1 MSAKRVLI
9 IESDLAALTFL
20 GNMLI
25 AAGYS
30 VLGTQSGREGLIE
43 AWRER
48 PEMVIVVAEL
58 ADISGLDVVRRLRA
72 DPRSSQARIIV
83 LSGRSF
89 PQDILAGVQAGA
101 DEYIVKR
108 PGADAE
114 LLERVQAL
122 LPLQSAEA
130 IVEDARPTGKI
141 VAFFSAKGGTGTSSL
156 CVNVAHLFAESVEPK
171 TVAVV
176 DMVLPI
182 GSLHHIVG
190 VETPDRTI
198 IAASQLEP
206 RHINAERMSLLMT
219 QPDGWNFHIL
229 PGAPDP
235 EAAQQLKVD
244 RLEAVIGELH
254 RMFDYVFIDF
264 GRALSRISLPFI
276 RQSSRIVLITSPD
289 VATVS
294 LTRIALNFFDTQDVR
309 RNRIYLV
316 LNRAVG
322 LEGLSRPEMERV
334 LGFPVRQLI
343 PHMSGQFSMA
353 NNQHRPVSLKFPNDS
368 VTYTLQEIA
377 VMLSEQLAQ
386 TSPLAEE
393 PELVAR

>member
-72 DPRSSQARIIV
+72 DARSNHARIIV
-83 LSGRSF
+83 LSNKGY
-89 PQDILAGVQAGA
+89 PQEILAGVQAGA

-122 LPLQSAEA
+122 LPLQTLEA
-130 IVEDARPTGKI
+130 VGEDPRPLGKI
-141 VAFFSAKGGTGTSSL
+141 IAFFSAKGGTGTSSL
-156 CVNVAHLFAESVEPK
+156 CVNVAHLFAERVEPK

-198 IAASQLEP
+198 VAASQLEP

-219 QPDGWNFHIL
+219 QPDGWNFRIL

-235 EAAQQLKVD
+235 DAAQQLKVD
-244 RLEAVIGELH
+244 RLEAVIGELQ

-264 GRALSRISLPFI
+264 GRALSRISLPLI
-276 RQSSRIVLITSPD
+276 RQSSRIALITSPD

-294 LTRIALNFFDTQDVR
+294 LTRIVLNFFDTQDVR
-309 RNRIYLV
+309 RNRIYLL

-322 LEGLSRPEMERV
+322 LEGLSRPELERV

-377 VMLSEQLAQ
+377 ATLAEQLAQ
-386 TSPLAEE
+386 TSELTPV
-393 PELVAR
+393 PELEVR

>member
-72 DPRSSQARIIV
+72 DARSNQARIIV
-83 LSGRSF
+83 LSTKGY
-89 PQDILAGVQAGA
+89 PQEILAGVQAGA

-122 LPLQSAEA
+122 LPLQTLEA
-130 IVEDARPTGKI
+130 VGEDPRPLGKI
-141 VAFFSAKGGTGTSSL
+141 IAFFSAKGGTGTSSL
-156 CVNVAHLFAESVEPK
+156 CVNVAHLFAERVEPK

-198 IAASQLEP
+198 VAASQLEP
-206 RHINAERMSLLMT
+206 RHINAERMNLLMT
-219 QPDGWNFHIL
+219 QPDGWNFRIL

-235 EAAQQLKVD
+235 DAAQQLKVD
-244 RLEAVIGELH
+244 RLEAVIGELQ

-276 RQSSRIVLITSPD
+276 RQSSRIALITSPD

-294 LTRIALNFFDTQDVR
+294 LTRIVLNFFDTQDVR
-309 RNRIYLV
+309 RNRIYLL

-322 LEGLSRPEMERV
+322 LEGLSRPELERV

-377 VMLSEQLAQ
+377 ATLAEQLAQ
-386 TSPLAEE
+386 TSELTPV
-393 PELVAR
+393 PELEAR

>member
-58 ADISGLDVVRRLRA
+58 ADINGLDVVRRLRA
-72 DPRSSQARIIV
+72 DARSNQARIIV
-83 LSGRSF
+83 LSTKGY
-89 PQDILAGVQAGA
+89 PQEILAGVQAGA

-122 LPLQSAEA
+122 LPLQTVEA
-130 IVEDARPTGKI
+130 VGEDPRPLGKI
-141 VAFFSAKGGTGTSSL
+141 IAFFSAKGGTGTSSL
-156 CVNVAHLFAESVEPK
+156 CVNVAHLFAERVEPK

-198 IAASQLEP
+198 VAASQLEP
-206 RHINAERMSLLMT
+206 RHINAERMNLLMT
-219 QPDGWNFHIL
+219 QPDGWNFRIL

-235 EAAQQLKVD
+235 DAAQQLKVE
-244 RLEAVIGELH
+244 RLEAVIGELQ

-276 RQSSRIVLITSPD
+276 RQSSRIALITSPD

-309 RNRIYLV
+309 RNRIYLL

-322 LEGLSRPEMERV
+322 LEGLSRAELERV

-377 VMLSEQLAQ
+377 ATLAEQLAQ
-386 TSPLAEE
+386 TSELTPV
-393 PELVAR
+393 PELEAR